1 MPDSRHLLLVGAG
14 HASIAVLRDLAR
26 APLPGLR
33 LTVLTPATDLAYSGM
48 LPGIVAGDTDAAAG
62 RIDIARLAA
71 AAGATLCLD
80 RATGID
86 PDARRVLRAGGSPL
100 GYDLLAL
107 DAGAP
112 PAAPESDRVIP
123 VRPPDALLARL
134 PELDAASSG
143 PAPFRL
149 AVVGGGAAGVYLA
162 FAFAHR
168 LRARRAAAG
177 ADPAALSLTLLPGP
191 SGLLPGLPRRAA
203 RLVAA
208 RLAVCGIAL
217 GPPARAG
224 IPQAGHIPLDDGT
237 SLPADAVVWAAGAAA
252 PAWLRGG
259 SLALDA
265 AGFVAVA
272 PTLRSRSHDTVF
284 AAGDIA
290 GFGALG
296 VPKSGLY
303 AIRQGKVLA
312 ENLRRA
318 LAGQRLRRFRPQRA
332 ALYLLATGPDH
343 AIGTRNGLVVSGA
356 WVRRWKDR
364 IDRRFIAAYAA
375 P

>member
-1 MPDSRHLLLVGAG
+1 MPAARHLLLVGAG

-26 APLPGLR
+26 APHPGLR
-33 LTVLTPATDLAYSGM
+33 VTVLTPSERLSYSGM
-48 LPGIVAGDTDAAAG
+48 LPGIVAGGIDPAAG

-71 AAGATLCLD
+71 TAGATLCLD
-80 RATGID
+80 RATGLD
-86 PDARRVLRAGGSPL
+86 PVARRVLRAGGAPL

-107 DAGAP
+107 DIGAP
-112 PAAPESDRVIP
+112 PASPAADGVIP
-123 VRPPDALLARL
+123 VRPPDALLAHL
-134 PELDAASSG
+134 PALDAAASR
-143 PAPFRL
+143 PAPFHL
-149 AVVGGGAAGVYLA
+149 AVVGGGAAGVELA
-162 FAFAHR
+162 FALAHR

-177 ADPAALSLTLLPGP
+177 ADPATLSLTLLPGP

-203 RLVAA
+203 SLVAA
-208 RLAVCGIAL
+208 RLDACRIAL

-224 IPQAGHIPLDDGT
+224 IPQAGQIPLDDGT
-237 SLPADAVVWAAGAAA
+237 SLAADAVIWAAGAAA
-252 PAWLRGG
+252 PAWLRG
-259 SLALDA
+259 SALALDP

-303 AIRQGKVLA
+303 AVRQGPVLA

-318 LAGQRLRRFRPQRA
+318 LAGLPLRRFRPQRA

-364 IDRRFIAAYAA
+364 IDRRFIASYAV